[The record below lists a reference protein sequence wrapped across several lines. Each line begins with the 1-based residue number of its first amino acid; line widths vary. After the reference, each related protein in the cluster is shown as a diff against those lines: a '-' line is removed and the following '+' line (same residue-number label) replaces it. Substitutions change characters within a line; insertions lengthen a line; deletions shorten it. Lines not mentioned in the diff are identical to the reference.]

1 MIREEF
7 LRLAAAGY
15 NRIPLARETL
25 ADFDTPLSIYLKLA
39 DQPNSYLLESVQG
52 GEKWGRYSIIGL
64 PCRTVLRVHDHQVS
78 VTHDGVEI
86 EACEVQDPLTFV
98 EEFKARYN
106 VPTIA
111 GLPRFNGGLVG
122 YFGYDCVRYV
132 EKRLGKCPNPD
143 PLGVPDILLMVSD
156 AVVVF
161 DNLAGK
167 MHAIVLV
174 DPAQP
179 DAYEEGQARLEA
191 LLEQLRQPIAPRRG
205 LDFTAQQAADPVFR
219 SSFTQADY
227 EKAVDTIKDYIL
239 AGDCMQVVP
248 SQRMSIDFKAAPID
262 LYRALRCFNPTPY
275 MYFFNFGDFHV
286 VGSSPEVLVRVEDN
300 LITVRPIAGT
310 RPRGATE
317 EADLALE
324 EDLLSDDKEIAEH
337 LMLIDLGRNDTGRVS
352 EIGSVKLTEKMVI
365 ERYSNVMHIVSNV
378 TGQLKSGL
386 TAMDALR
393 AILPAGTLS
402 GAPKSVRWKS
412 SMSSSRSSAVCM
424 AVRWVTSPG
433 TAIWTRR
440 LPSVLR

>member
-86 EACEVQDPLTFV
+86 EACEAQDPLTFV

-179 DAYEEGQARLEA
+179 DAL
-191 LLEQLRQPIAPRRG
+191 
-205 LDFTAQQAADPVFR
+205 
-219 SSFTQADY
+219 
-227 EKAVDTIKDYIL
+227 
-239 AGDCMQVVP
+239 
-248 SQRMSIDFKAAPID
+248 
-262 LYRALRCFNPTPY
+262 
-275 MYFFNFGDFHV
+275 
-286 VGSSPEVLVRVEDN
+286 
-300 LITVRPIAGT
+300 
-310 RPRGATE
+310 
-317 EADLALE
+317 
-324 EDLLSDDKEIAEH
+324 
-337 LMLIDLGRNDTGRVS
+337 
-352 EIGSVKLTEKMVI
+352 
-365 ERYSNVMHIVSNV
+365 
-378 TGQLKSGL
+378 
-386 TAMDALR
+386 
-393 AILPAGTLS
+393 
-402 GAPKSVRWKS
+402 
-412 SMSSSRSSAVCM
+412 
-424 AVRWVTSPG
+424 
-433 TAIWTRR
+433 
-440 LPSVLR
+440 